1 MKTVIRSGRSAPF
14 LYQYL
19 ATAYTTAVPMC
30 NYAHIISGINCQC
43 KPRKKLITNIDH
55 ILQLIIPSHHPA
67 HQLSHP
73 PSHHTVTC
81 SSSSY
86 LHTIQLIN
94 RHTRQ
99 VIIPSHAPAHHTFT
113 PSSSSNRHTR
123 QVIIPS
129 HAPVHHTFI
138 PYNSLYHHT
147 LQVIISS
154 HLQLIIT
161 SHSPICHTITT
172 SSSSYHH
179 MLQLIIPSHPPAHH
193 TITHSSYGCDGITA
207 KIRFNWILYFKSVRF
222 GCVIQLQL
230 V

>member
-86 LHTIQLIN
+86 LHTIQLIKPSHPPSH
-94 RHTRQ
+94 HTVTCSSSSYLHTLQ
-99 VIIPSHAPAHHTFT
+99 LVIPSHPPSHHIFTPPAHHNFTFSNLSYHHNLQLIIPPHAPAHHTFT
-113 PSSSSNRHTR
+113 PSSSS
-123 QVIIPS
+123 
-129 HAPVHHTFI
+129 
-138 PYNSLYHHT
+138 YHHT
-147 LQVIISS
+147 LQ
-154 HLQLIIT
+154 LW
-161 SHSPICHTITT
+161 
-172 SSSSYHH
+172 
-179 MLQLIIPSHPPAHH
+179 M
-193 TITHSSYGCDGITA
+193 
-207 KIRFNWILYFKSVRF
+207 
-222 GCVIQLQL
+222 
-230 V
+230 

>member
-86 LHTIQLIN
+86 LHTLQLVIPSHPPSHHIFTPPAHHNFTFSNLSYHHNLQLI
-94 RHTRQ
+94 
-99 VIIPSHAPAHHTFT
+99 IPPHAPAHHTFT
-113 PSSSSNRHTR
+113 PSSSS
-123 QVIIPS
+123 
-129 HAPVHHTFI
+129 
-138 PYNSLYHHT
+138 YHHT
-147 LQVIISS
+147 LQ
-154 HLQLIIT
+154 LW
-161 SHSPICHTITT
+161 
-172 SSSSYHH
+172 
-179 MLQLIIPSHPPAHH
+179 M
-193 TITHSSYGCDGITA
+193 
-207 KIRFNWILYFKSVRF
+207 
-222 GCVIQLQL
+222 
-230 V
+230 